1 MSRTDAVAIAENTGY
16 ARSSGVESMLLRL
29 RSVAAFVL
37 CAMSAGGCVGTA
49 DPATGARP
57 PVYDNRMPSQM
68 PNPNIYS
75 PRSDALPD
83 PNAPQYVAAQ
93 PTRVAAMGGPLVA
106 GPGYPDGVPPH
117 IMAGTWRLSDGGRL
131 CLLSLSQER
140 AGRGYTAQGQQGC
153 SDEFFGLRSWEM
165 QDNELVL
172 RNDRG
177 EVAAR
182 LVPVAANRFDGK
194 SNRGIPVMLAR

>member
-1 MSRTDAVAIAENTGY
+1 MVLRTRSAAVFAIA
-16 ARSSGVESMLLRL
+16 
-29 RSVAAFVL
+29 AAL
-37 CAMSAGGCVGTA
+37 GGCIAAT
-49 DPATGARP
+49 DPNAARP

-75 PRSDALPD
+75 PRSDMSPD
-83 PNAPQYVAAQ
+83 GSQMRPVRTAS
-93 PTRVAAMGGPLVA
+93 MGGPLVA

-117 IMAGTWRLSDGGRL
+117 IMAGSWRLSDGGRL
-131 CLLSLSQER
+131 CLISLSQEP

-153 SDEFFGLRSWEM
+153 SEEFFGLRSWEM
-165 QDNELVL
+165 RDNELVL
-172 RNDRG
+172 RNSMG

-194 SNRGIPVMLAR
+194 SSRGIPVMLAR

>member
-1 MSRTDAVAIAENTGY
+1 MALRMRAAAALLVSSALAGCIAAPAHDAA
-16 ARSSGVESMLLRL
+16 S
-29 RSVAAFVL
+29 
-37 CAMSAGGCVGTA
+37 
-49 DPATGARP
+49 PAKP

-75 PRSDALPD
+75 PRSE
-83 PNAPQYVAAQ
+83 APSPVPVQTVSAR
-93 PTRVAAMGGPLVA
+93 TGGPLVA

-117 IMAGTWRLSDGGRL
+117 IMAGAWRISDGLRL
-131 CLLSLSQER
+131 CFINLSPDR

-153 SDEFFGLRSWEM
+153 TEEFFGLRSWEM

-172 RNDRG
+172 RNNMG

-194 SNRGIPVMLAR
+194 SNRGIPVMMAR

>member
-1 MSRTDAVAIAENTGY
+1 MTLRMRAAIALLVP
-16 ARSSGVESMLLRL
+16 ALLSGCI
-29 RSVAAFVL
+29 AAPV
-37 CAMSAGGCVGTA
+37 S
-49 DPATGARP
+49 DPAVHTARP

-68 PNPNIYS
+68 PNPNVYS
-75 PRSDALPD
+75 PRSDTAH
-83 PNAPQYVAAQ
+83 APAQAAQ
-93 PTRVAAMGGPLVA
+93 PVRTQPLSARGSGGPLVA
-106 GPGYPDGVPPH
+106 GPGYPDGVPAH
-117 IMAGTWRLSDGGRL
+117 IMAGAWRLSDGVRL
-131 CLLSLSQER
+131 CFVSLSQER

-153 SDEFFGLRSWEM
+153 SEEFFGLRSWEM

-172 RNDRG
+172 RNHMG